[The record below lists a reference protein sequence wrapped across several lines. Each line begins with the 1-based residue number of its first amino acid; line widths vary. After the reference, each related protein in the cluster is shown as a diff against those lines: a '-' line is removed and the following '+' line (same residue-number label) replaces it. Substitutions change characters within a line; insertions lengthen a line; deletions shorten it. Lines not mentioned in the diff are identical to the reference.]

1 MIIEEAKRYITELF
15 NGTAAGHDTEHSMRV
30 YKIAMEIAKGYPE
43 VDATVIA
50 LAALLHDT
58 DDHKLFDHENNENT
72 REFLKSQNVDEEV
85 TEKICEVINT
95 VSFSKNRG
103 RKPGT
108 IEGAI
113 VQDADRLVAM
123 GAIGIARTFA
133 YGGKAGRGLSD
144 SIKHFYDKLLLLKEE
159 MNTDAAKEM
168 AQKRHEYMKDFLE
181 EYYLETGYRY
191 EG

>member
-1 MIIEEAKRYITELF
+1 MIIDEAKLYITELF
-15 NGTAAGHDTEHSMRV
+15 NGNADGHDTEHSMRV
-30 YKIAMEIAKGYPE
+30 YKNAMEIAKGYPE
-43 VDATVIA
+43 ADATVIA

-85 TEKICEVINT
+85 TEKICEVINA

-113 VQDADRLVAM
+113 VQDADRLDAM

-133 YGGKAGRGLSD
+133 YGGKHGRTLDNSMQ
-144 SIKHFYDKLLLLKEE
+144 HFYDKLLVLKEE
-159 MNTDAAKEM
+159 LNTPEAKQM
-168 AQKRHEYMKDFLE
+168 AEIRHGFLE
-181 EYYLETGYRY
+181 QFIEEWKR
-191 EG
+191 ECW

>member
-15 NGTAAGHDTEHSMRV
+15 NGNADGHDTEHLIRV
-30 YKIAMEIAKGYPE
+30 YKNAMEIAKGYPE
-43 VDATVIA
+43 ADATVIA

-72 REFLKSQNVDEEV
+72 REFLKSQNVNEEV
-85 TEKICEVINT
+85 TEKICEVINM

-108 IEGAI
+108 VEGAI
-113 VQDADRLVAM
+113 VQDADRLDAM

-133 YGGKAGRGLSD
+133 YGGKHGRTLDNSMQ
-144 SIKHFYDKLLLLKEE
+144 HFYDKLLVLKVEL
-159 MNTDAAKEM
+159 NTPEAKQM
-168 AQKRHEYMKDFLE
+168 AEIRHGFLE
-181 EYYLETGYRY
+181 QFIEEWKRECL
-191 EG
+191 